1 MWSATVLSLFP
12 EMFPG
17 TLGLSIAGKALKND
31 IWSLKMINIRDFSN
45 DKNGK
50 VDDIP
55 FGGGHGMVIKPD
67 VIDKA
72 LNSVIDAEGPRIYL
86 SPRGKRFDQRF
97 AKRLSEEKGAVF
109 ICGRYEGVDE
119 RFLDNNDIVELSVG
133 DYILSG
139 GELGVQIVID
149 ATIRLLPNV
158 IGNPEG
164 LIEESFENNLLEYPL
179 YTQPRVW
186 KNRKVPEVL
195 LSGDHKKIKEW
206 KIKKAEEITKLKRP
220 DLWSKYIKTKVDKK
234 LLICYVYTI

>member
-50 VDDIP
+50 VDDVP

-86 SPRGKRFDQRF
+86 SPRGKKFDQSF

-119 RFLDNNDIVELSVG
+119 RFLDNNDIIELSVG

-139 GELGVQIVID
+139 GELGVQIVLD

-164 LIEESFENNLLEYPL
+164 LIEESFEKNLLEYPL

-206 KIKKAEEITKLKRP
+206 KIKKAEEITKSKRP
-220 DLWSKYIKTKVDKK
+220 DLWSKYIKS
-234 LLICYVYTI
+234 

>member
-1 MWSATVLSLFP
+1 LWSATVLSLFP

-50 VDDIP
+50 VDDVP

-72 LNSVIDAEGPRIYL
+72 LNSVIDAKGPRIYL
-86 SPRGKRFDQRF
+86 SPRGEKFDQRY
-97 AKRLSEEKGAVF
+97 AKSLSEEKGAVF

-119 RFLDNNDIVELSVG
+119 RFLDDNDIIELSVG
-133 DYILSG
+133 DYVLSG
-139 GELGVQIVID
+139 GELGVQIVLD

-164 LIEESFENNLLEYPL
+164 LIEESFEKNLLEYPL

-195 LSGDHKKIKEW
+195 LSGDHQKIKEW

-220 DLWSKYIKTKVDKK
+220 DLWSKYIKS
-234 LLICYVYTI
+234 

>member
-50 VDDIP
+50 VDDVP

-86 SPRGKRFDQRF
+86 SPRGKKFDQRF
-97 AKRLSEEKGAVF
+97 AKS
-109 ICGRYEGVDE
+109 
-119 RFLDNNDIVELSVG
+119 
-133 DYILSG
+133 
-139 GELGVQIVID
+139 
-149 ATIRLLPNV
+149 
-158 IGNPEG
+158 
-164 LIEESFENNLLEYPL
+164 
-179 YTQPRVW
+179 
-186 KNRKVPEVL
+186 
-195 LSGDHKKIKEW
+195 
-206 KIKKAEEITKLKRP
+206 
-220 DLWSKYIKTKVDKK
+220 
-234 LLICYVYTI
+234 